1 MIIIPVFH
9 IPIEQTSKV
18 IIATLILLG
27 LRMCAA
33 FVPHQHHLPKRV
45 ASASKSITQ
54 ANLFPKKER
63 DPSIALTDEQD
74 QALRAVAKDFDVL
87 YGPRW
92 FDDGEAWE
100 KARSQYGVLDGYSD
114 EELRTAFIRQ
124 GPRLVDVL
132 TETPLGPFILINL
145 LA

>member
-1 MIIIPVFH
+1 MLPQSI
-9 IPIEQTSKV
+9 K
-18 IIATLILLG
+18 IIALLFLG
-27 LRMCAA
+27 LLRTCVA
-33 FVPHQHHLPKRV
+33 FVPHQYHGPKRV
-45 ASASKSITQ
+45 ASASL
-54 ANLFPKKER
+54 NLFPKKER
-63 DPSIALTDEQD
+63 DPSIELTDEQD

-92 FDDGEAWE
+92 FDDGDAWE
-100 KARSQYGVLDGYSD
+100 KARSQYGVLGRYTD

>member
-1 MIIIPVFH
+1 M
-9 IPIEQTSKV
+9 
-18 IIATLILLG
+18 IIATLLLVG
-27 LRMCAA
+27 LCVCAA
-33 FVPHQHHLPKRV
+33 FVPHQDHHAPKRV
-45 ASASKSITQ
+45 ASASLTQ
-54 ANLFPKKER
+54 TNLFPKKER

-92 FDDGEAWE
+92 FDDKDAWE
-100 KARSQYGVLDGYSD
+100 KARSQYDVLGGYSD